1 MTILGSTTN
10 EKRSL
15 AAHVDLC
22 AQRYATLDE
31 RMNNLEQKTDK
42 IEVKIDRIE
51 AKLDSFKTE
60 IAWLIIK
67 GGAGLILLLLS
78 ALAAISK
85 AAGVW

>member
-67 GGAGLILLLLS
+67 GGAGIILLLLS

>member
-1 MTILGSTTN
+1 MSLLGSTAN
-10 EKRSL
+10 EKKSL
-15 AAHVDLC
+15 ASHVDLC
-22 AQRYATLDE
+22 AQRYANLDE
-31 RMNNLEQKTDK
+31 RMNNLEEKTDK
-42 IEVKIDRIE
+42 IEAKIDRIE

-67 GGAGLILLLLS
+67 GGAGLILILLS